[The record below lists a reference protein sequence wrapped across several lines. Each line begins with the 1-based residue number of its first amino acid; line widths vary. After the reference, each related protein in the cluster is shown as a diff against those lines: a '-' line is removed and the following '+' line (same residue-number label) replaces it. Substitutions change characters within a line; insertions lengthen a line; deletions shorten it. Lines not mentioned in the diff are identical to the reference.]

1 MPFKIG
7 SACLRL
13 RAAIAVTDVRSP
25 ALLLSLHDVTPETL
39 EETGALLTLLDR
51 FGLGPVRL
59 LVVPGRD
66 WTARQIA
73 VLGRWQRDGHELV
86 GHGWHHRA
94 AATRGWR
101 HRLHSVLIS
110 RGVAEHLALDADGIE
125 ALIVECHAWFVDN
138 GLGAPHLYVPP
149 AWAMGPISKRRLQ
162 DLPFLHYEVLS
173 GIIDAASGR
182 FNLLPLVG
190 FEADT
195 IWRALLLRLSNAV
208 NVSVARRFG
217 FPLRIAI
224 HPHDLSL
231 HMAEDLVALIARA
244 RRSH

>member
-1 MPFKIG
+1 M
-7 SACLRL
+7 
-13 RAAIAVTDVRSP
+13 
-25 ALLLSLHDVTPETL
+25 
-39 EETGALLTLLDR
+39 
-51 FGLGPVRL
+51 

-101 HRLHSVLIS
+101 HRLHSLLIS
-110 RGVAEHLALDADGIE
+110 RGVAEHLAHDANGIE

-138 GLGAPHLYVPP
+138 GLGAPDLYVPP
-149 AWAMGPISKRRLQ
+149 AWAMGSISKQRLQ
-162 DLPFLHYEVLS
+162 DLPFLHYEVLL

-208 NVSVARRFG
+208 NVSVARHFG